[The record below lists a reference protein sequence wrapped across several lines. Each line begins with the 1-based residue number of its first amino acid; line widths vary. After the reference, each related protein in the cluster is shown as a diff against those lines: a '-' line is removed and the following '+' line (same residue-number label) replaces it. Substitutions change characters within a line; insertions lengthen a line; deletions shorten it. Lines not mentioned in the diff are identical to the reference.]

1 MTWDLF
7 EARDPAPLVLAPG
20 AWLRR
25 GRVLAEAESI
35 LALVALVAAE
45 APFRRMETPGG
56 FTMSAA
62 MTSCGRAGW
71 LTDRSGYRYGPLDP
85 LSGRPWPPLPAWL
98 SALAAGLAAECGYP
112 GFAPDSCLIN
122 RYEPG
127 ARMAPHQDKDE
138 RDLTAPIVS
147 LSFGIS
153 ARFLFGGA
161 HRSDPTQKILLH
173 HGDVVVWGGP
183 SRLFF
188 HGIGAVPKGHHPA
201 VGAMRLNLTFRK
213 AL

>member
-7 EARDPAPLVLAPG
+7 DSDAPLPLAPG

-25 GRVLAEAESI
+25 GRVLAEAADI
-35 LALVALVAAE
+35 LAVVASVTAQ

-62 MTSCGRAGW
+62 MTSCGRVGW
-71 LTDRSGYRYGPLDP
+71 LTDRSGYRYGPRDP
-85 LSGRPWPPLPAWL
+85 LSDRPWPPLPPFL
-98 SALAAGLAAECGYP
+98 STLAGTLAAESGYP
-112 GFAPDSCLIN
+112 GFQPDSCLIN

-127 ARMAPHQDKDE
+127 ARMALHQDKDE
-138 RDLTAPIVS
+138 RDLSAPIVS
-147 LSFGIS
+147 LSFGLS

-161 HRSDPTQKILLH
+161 RRGDPTQKIPLH

-188 HGIGAVPKGHHPA
+188 HGIGTVPKGHHPA
-201 VGAMRLNLTFRK
+201 LGAARLNLTFRK